1 MVGYFRPRIYRP
13 KDWRW
18 ISRNGPNSG
27 RFLLSPPPDEGHRP
41 TVPICTA
48 TVSVP
53 YHTIIEV
60 GLVIR
65 RPRACKCRA
74 DARTPGRP
82 HLRCSSPLLAQQC
95 SSTAHMTLADEQWA
109 GWQIHAITEEQS
121 DRPPTSNGLPSSWA
135 QGQQPCRQAGRLH
148 RPQRTSGWTSVV
160 PTHCAA
166 LNIIA
171 TATTLARIRTA
182 LLSSVGRFLPS
193 RRFVHVQRHY

>member
-1 MVGYFRPRIYRP
+1 MGQIPADSCYRLLLTRVIVRPSP
-13 KDWRW
+13 
-18 ISRNGPNSG
+18 
-27 RFLLSPPPDEGHRP
+27 FAPPP
-41 TVPICTA
+41 C
-48 TVSVP
+48 P

-121 DRPPTSNGLPSSWA
+121 DRPPTSHGHGLPSSWA
-135 QGQQPCRQAGRLH
+135 QVLQAGSVALGARAGGPASYQLTAPH
-148 RPQRTSGWTSVV
+148 LILLPPRP
-160 PTHCAA
+160 P
-166 LNIIA
+166 
-171 TATTLARIRTA
+171 LARIRTA

>member
-1 MVGYFRPRIYRP
+1 MGQIPADSCYRLLLTRVIVRPSP
-13 KDWRW
+13 
-18 ISRNGPNSG
+18 
-27 RFLLSPPPDEGHRP
+27 FAPPP
-41 TVPICTA
+41 C
-48 TVSVP
+48 P
-53 YHTIIEV
+53 YRTTQSLKW
-60 GLVIR
+60 GWLSAA
-65 RPRACKCRA
+65 PARASAAQTHAHLAGR
-74 DARTPGRP
+74 RP